1 MANSVYYEYALALFS
16 LSNLEE
22 NYQCLKDFE
31 SILKNKEYYSFFS
44 SPNIENKE
52 KKEVIKNSYFE
63 VSEDLVNL
71 LYVLIDNER
80 LLEVDKIIAS
90 FENILNEKR
99 NIISFTLETAYS
111 LKEETINEIK
121 KSLEIK
127 YHKNVVLNV
136 LINKDIIGGLVL
148 RQNGQIIDASV
159 LSKLEGLK
167 ESLKEMRN

>member
-1 MANSVYYEYALALFS
+1 M
-16 LSNLEE
+16 
-22 NYQCLKDFE
+22 
-31 SILKNKEYYSFFS
+31 
-44 SPNIENKE
+44 
-52 KKEVIKNSYFE
+52 
-63 VSEDLVNL
+63 
-71 LYVLIDNER
+71 
-80 LLEVDKIIAS
+80 
-90 FENILNEKR
+90 NEKR
-99 NIISFTLETAYS
+99 NIICFTLETAYS
-111 LKEETINEIK
+111 LKDETINEIK

>member
-1 MANSVYYEYALALFS
+1 MANSVYDEYALALFS

-52 KKEVIKNSYFE
+52 K
-63 VSEDLVNL
+63 
-71 LYVLIDNER
+71 

-99 NIISFTLETAYS
+99 NIICLTLETAYS